1 MTEHMRASKQLK
13 GALILLVP
21 SPGNENSER

>member
-1 MTEHMRASKQLK
+1 MTEHTRASEQLK
-13 GALILLVP
+13 GAFILLVP